1 MMDVPTY
8 YILHLFSG
16 HSREGDLD
24 WWAQKL
30 TAEGEFRVV
39 TIPFDLVHHKDKGDL
54 TNDAT
59 FKLLLDLLRG
69 GKILAIQAGP
79 PCETWSCARHQPVD
93 DGRHAPRPLR
103 SSQYLWGVP
112 ELTLR
117 EQLQV
122 EVGNQWLG
130 PWFSWS
136 VCWWSTRH
144 SPVIPAMLRLGD
156 SRRRVGCYE
165 LLESFVFA

>member
-1 MMDVPTY
+1 MATLEKVK
-8 YILHLFSG
+8 
-16 HSREGDLD
+16 
-24 WWAQKL
+24 KL

-39 TIPFDLVHHKDKGDL
+39 AIPFDLVHHKDKGDL

-93 DGRHAPRPLR
+93 DGRHAPRALR

-117 EQLQV
+117 E
-122 EVGNQWLG
+122 
-130 PWFSWS
+130 
-136 VCWWSTRH
+136 
-144 SPVIPAMLRLGD
+144 
-156 SRRRVGCYE
+156 RRRQPPLPADFGASGLGCGSPGQRVGG
-165 LLESFVFA
+165 APGGAQ